1 MNTANSVGMLAGE
14 VALCRRAWHINW
26 SLRRHGEA
34 SVRQAAREERRWWA
48 ACYARARQMLRTEM
62 RMGAVNGNT

>member
-1 MNTANSVGMLAGE
+1 MNTGHSIGVLAGE

-48 ACYARARQMLRTEM
+48 ACYARARHMLRTEL
-62 RMGAVNGNT
+62 RMARVA